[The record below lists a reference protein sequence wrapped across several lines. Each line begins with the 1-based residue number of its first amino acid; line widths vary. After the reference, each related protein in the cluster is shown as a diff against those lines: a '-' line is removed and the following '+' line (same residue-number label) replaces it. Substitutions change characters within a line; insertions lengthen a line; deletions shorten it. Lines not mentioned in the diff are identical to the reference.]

1 MVFVVLA
8 ALVNFK
14 KLVAMP
20 VARASIVRKDSFT
33 PPKRPRALLA
43 RQACTKR
50 PTRLVAP
57 FVPIAKRGIRLAINP
72 RPALCAPMANINR
85 KTTQHPSAAPSGPR
99 VSKEQKQTHLPP
111 SLIALAAIVWLENIK
126 TPMGLLVRRVLFVPR
141 VNIFTRRQ
149 WPVKIAPMGNI
160 NPTMP

>member
-33 PPKRPRALLA
+33 PPQRPRALLA

-50 PTRLVAP
+50 PIRLVAP
-57 FVPIAKRGIRLAINP
+57 FVPTAKRGIRSAINP
-72 RPALCAPMANINR
+72 RPALCATMANINR
-85 KTTQHPSAAPSGPR
+85 KTMQHPWAAPSGPR
-99 VSKEQKQTHLPP
+99 V
-111 SLIALAAIVWLENIK
+111 
-126 TPMGLLVRRVLFVPR
+126 
-141 VNIFTRRQ
+141 
-149 WPVKIAPMGNI
+149 
-160 NPTMP
+160 